1 MTDMPHPQDR
11 RFEGKVALV
20 TGGATGIGRETSK
33 AFAAS
38 GAKVMIGDI
47 DPRAEETV
55 AIIKQAGGE
64 ADFCQTDVTDGQAV
78 RALVARTLE
87 RFGGMHC
94 AFNNA
99 GILPPLRQIHEVPD
113 DELDLAINVD
123 FKGVWYAMQAEIKH
137 FLEVGG
143 GAIVNT
149 ASVGALIADPNMA
162 AYCAMKHAVAG
173 LTKAAAVEY
182 ATRNIRVNCVAP
194 GFIDTPMTADWVA
207 SEEFKTMF
215 FQHNVSG
222 RMAQPEEIAGTVL
235 HLCSDAASF
244 VNGAVWAIDGGQTA
258 H

>member
-1 MTDMPHPQDR
+1 MAGIDS
-11 RFEGKVALV
+11 RFEGKIALV

-33 AFAAS
+33 AFAAA

-47 DPRAEETV
+47 DERAEETV
-55 AIIKQAGGE
+55 AIIRQAGGE
-64 ADFCQTDVTDGQAV
+64 ADFTLTDVTDGQAV
-78 RALVARTLE
+78 RALVARTLQ

-99 GILPPLRQIHEVPD
+99 GVLPPQRPIHEVPD
-113 DELDLAINVD
+113 DELDLAIAVD
-123 FKGVWYAMQAEIKH
+123 FKGVWYALQAEIRH
-137 FLEVGG
+137 FLEIGG

-182 ATRNIRVNCVAP
+182 AQKNIRVNAIAP
-194 GFIDTPMTADWVA
+194 GFVVTSMTRHWAE
-207 SEEFKTMF
+207 SGEFTEMF
-215 FQHNVSG
+215 FQHNISG
-222 RMAQPEEIAGTVL
+222 RCAEPEEIAGTVL

-244 VNGAVWAIDGGQTA
+244 VNGAVWTIDGGQTA